1 MKIIKASVAACFL
14 IFGVQIAQA
23 QESSQPKNSAPIPS
37 KIDGA
42 PRSDRQARTSDMSY
56 PSGFNAGPTKFDV
69 PGCVGPVSY
78 CNIYFGS

>member
-1 MKIIKASVAACFL
+1 MRNIKASVVACFL

-23 QESSQPKNSAPIPS
+23 QESSQPNSSAPVPS
-37 KIDGA
+37 KTDGA
-42 PRSDRQARTSDMSY
+42 ARNDKQARTSDISY

-69 PGCVGPVSY
+69 PGCVGPASY